1 MPWRKK
7 STLTKILLSIMV
19 HVVRFDTLLQKCW
32 NPFWWFKK
40 PTQLKHCQ
48 IWSSSQRSNLHI
60 KHGPS
65 DLGNDLYKKNKK
77 TTTSYMRNFNSHAF
91 WNKKRNRDIPLIS
104 TGQCSTWHSNW
115 QLVLACTNSFLISDN
130 AFVSDSCNVPRWF
143 VSFSTSSQIKNVW
156 TFTILLCQKRK
167 TF

>member
-32 NPFWWFKK
+32 NPFLMVKK

-48 IWSSSQRSNLHI
+48 IWWSSQRSNLHI

-65 DLGNDLYKKNKK
+65 DLGNYLYKKTKK
-77 TTTSYMRNFNSHAF
+77 QPLPTWETSTPMHFET
-91 WNKKRNRDIPLIS
+91 KKCNRDIPLIS

-130 AFVSDSCNVPRWF
+130 AFVSDSCNFPRWF